1 MESTY
6 HDISFKKFG
15 CKESSKHTLKF
26 QISMPFLFD
35 KDAFLIFFFIQ
46 LPNLSFTL
54 NSTYQSL

>member
-6 HDISFKKFG
+6 HDISFSKFG

-35 KDAFLIFFFIQ
+35 KDAFLIFF
-46 LPNLSFTL
+46 
-54 NSTYQSL
+54 

>member
-15 CKESSKHTLKF
+15 CKESSSKHLRF

-35 KDAFLIFFFIQ
+35 KDAFLIFFLFNY
-46 LPNLSFTL
+46 LTCLSH
-54 NSTYQSL
+54 STYHSL